1 MSLLKSG
8 GKTSPGDHLY
18 IWLQGY
24 FIALNLDKV
33 ERLLVVLVCK
43 YKMLIIVRS
52 LSVAILETK
61 YC

>member
-24 FIALNLDKV
+24 FIALNLAKV

-43 YKMLIIVRS
+43 YKKLSIVRS
-52 LSVAILETK
+52 LSLAI
-61 YC
+61 